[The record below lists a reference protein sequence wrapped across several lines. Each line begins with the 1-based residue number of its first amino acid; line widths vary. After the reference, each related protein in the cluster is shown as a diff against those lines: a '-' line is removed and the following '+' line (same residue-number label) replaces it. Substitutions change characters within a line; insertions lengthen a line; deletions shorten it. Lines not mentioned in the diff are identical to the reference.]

1 MGSVDTR
8 VLYTHLADDIEFSRK
23 VCTLSETQEFAATRL
38 SHSLLKKFQDEESED
53 AERVA
58 FELWSTCNDRCRDWK
73 LELVDDRDQILWG
86 EFKRSLDDFFA
97 PSWDDLSWDLI
108 HELGRTGP
116 GNSVGSKGTDMYSKL
131 FSGDLVSTNLHL
143 NLVYERA
150 STRDP
155 TWYFADICRATKF
168 SHAVVRGSRLAF
180 VPKDREKRRSIC
192 TEPGLNM
199 FYQLGLGS
207 YLQQLLLRWGSISLS
222 DQPDVNRELARLGSI
237 DGSFGTIDLSS
248 ASDTI
253 SRRLID
259 EVLPTSIRE
268 YVTWLRS
275 PFTRYKGNWIEL
287 HMISSMGNGYT
298 FPLQTV
304 LFFAMVQAAY
314 RVNGL
319 KLSRKGRGRLPSFGV
334 FGDDI
339 IVRREAY
346 DDVLRLLHLAGFTPN
361 HDKSFNTGLF
371 RESCGHEYYSG
382 TMVRG
387 VYIKSLRTLQ
397 DRFVAI
403 NRLVEWSA
411 MTGIRLYSTVRYLLQ
426 SCDSRNYVPFESG
439 YDSGIRVPLRLLH
452 HRKRIK
458 RYQSVGY
465 YAYLAETRFIRF
477 DDEGFPDKR
486 GLALGMINN
495 PNGLLVL
502 LLAGHLR
509 DGRLAI
515 RMNSTRYRRRLRV
528 TPSWDGTESTSG
540 LSAHFGWKQWETVA
554 SALLE

>member
-1 MGSVDTR
+1 MGSIDTR
-8 VLYTHLADDIEFSRK
+8 ALYTYLADDIAHAERIQ
-23 VCTLSETQEFAATRL
+23 TLSEEQKFAADRL
-38 SHSLLKKFQDEESED
+38 RRSLLKKYQDEESAD
-53 AERVA
+53 AEAVA
-58 FELWSTCNDRCRDWK
+58 FEIWSSCNSRCKDWS
-73 LELVDDRDQILWG
+73 LELVDERDAILWG
-86 EFKRSLDDFFA
+86 EFKRALDDFFA
-97 PSWDDLSWDLI
+97 PSWNDLSWSKI

-116 GNSVGSKGTDMYSKL
+116 GNAVGSKSTDMYSKM

-143 NLVYERA
+143 NLVYEREA
-150 STRDP
+150 ARDP
-155 TWYFADICRATKF
+155 TWFLADNCRATKF
-168 SHAVVRGSRLAF
+168 SHAVVQGSRLAF

-207 YLQQLLLRWGSISLS
+207 YLQNLLMRWGSISLS
-222 DQPDVNRELARLGSI
+222 RQPDVNRELARIGSI
-237 DGSFGTIDLSS
+237 DGTYGTIDLSS

-253 SRRLID
+253 SKRLIE
-259 EVLPTSIRE
+259 EVLPTSICA

-275 PFTRYKGNWIEL
+275 PFTRYKGKWIEL

-314 RVNGL
+314 RFNGL
-319 KLSRKGRGRLPSFGV
+319 KLKRERRDGLPNFGV

-346 DDVLRLLHLAGFTPN
+346 DDVMRLLHLAGFSPN

-371 RESCGHEYYSG
+371 RESCGHEYLNG
-382 TMVRG
+382 IMVRG

-411 MTGIRLYSTVRYLLQ
+411 MTGIRLYNTVRYLVQ
-426 SCDSRNYVPFESG
+426 SCESRDYVPFESG
-439 YDSGIRVPLRLLH
+439 YDSGIRVPLRLLAR
-452 HRKRIK
+452 RKRIR
-458 RYQSVGY
+458 RYQSLGY
-465 YAYLAETRFIRF
+465 YAWMAETRFVTF
-477 DDEGFPDKR
+477 DEDNFPDRR

-515 RMNSTRYRRRLRV
+515 RMNSTRYRRRLRI
-528 TPSWDGTESTSG
+528 TPSWNGPESTSG
-540 LSAHFGWKQWETVA
+540 LPVHFGWKQWETTA
-554 SALLE
+554 STLLE